1 MRWRIPP
8 VAVTTEQVRT
18 LSALP
23 ALSVAV
29 LALAA
34 PASAVAQAPK
44 PLGLDCVDQNG
55 VQFCQGNGASQRVA
69 SFDGVPLDA
78 DVTLP
83 PASQGSGP
91 FPAIVMLHGWGGN
104 KSNFET
110 DTVEGGDR
118 QADGS
123 VKTDTRLYHWNNTWF
138 AQHGYVVLNYTA
150 RGFGKSCGS
159 QDSRTQ
165 DCFPHPTIPSDPQL
179 PLDPSAG
186 GWIHLK
192 DRRREG
198 HDTQF
203 LLGKLVD
210 EGFAKPNALGAT
222 GISYGGGESIE
233 LAYLRNR
240 VQKVSDNPDS
250 FEPWVSPANHIPM
263 SLAASFPRW
272 PWSDLVSSL
281 TPNGRFLDFDAST
294 VDKSRF
300 PPGVPIQ
307 SYIEGLYVLG
317 TTSGFYSPPGADMTA
332 DIANWNARIA
342 AGEPYSDPTAQ
353 MVLNQIFS
361 FHQGFGTPGSSPAPL
376 LIQNGWTDDL
386 FPPAEALRVYN
397 SLRAAN
403 PGADVALQFGDLGH
417 SRGSNKANADRVFN
431 DQATAFFDKHL
442 KGDSATPPP
451 APGSVTAFTQTCP
464 KPADAGGP
472 FTASSWPAIHP
483 SAVRFASA
491 DPQTVTSGGG
501 NPQTGQAYE
510 PAVTTSDACKT
521 VPAETAPGTAVYE
534 LPKSTGFTLMGLP
547 TVVATI
553 ETQGA
558 NGQLD
563 SRLWDV
569 DPDGNQ
575 TLISRGAYRLED
587 NQMGR
592 ITFQL
597 HGNGWRFA
605 AGHVPK
611 LELLGQDAPY
621 LRPSNGA
628 FQVTVKDVVIEL
640 PAAEKPGSG
649 EEFGQLVQ
657 PVLGGGGTVTPTQVK
672 KPKLRI
678 SVSPHRAR
686 AGRRTRFLFTV
697 WAVSAKTGKRV
708 NVSRAR
714 VRFAGRRF
722 LTNRRGRVKVRMR
735 LKAPGRRVVR
745 ASKSGYR
752 KGTARVRVLRKRRR

>member
-1 MRWRIPP
+1 M
-8 VAVTTEQVRT
+8 TVRR
-18 LSALP
+18 L
-23 ALSVAV
+23 
-29 LALAA
+29 
-34 PASAVAQAPK
+34 ASAVAVAAATTLATAGSALALEPPK
-44 PLGLDCVDQNG
+44 PLGLDCNEQNG
-55 VQFCQGNGASQRVA
+55 VRFCQGNGGSQRAA

-83 PASQGSGP
+83 PASQGDGP
-91 FPAIVMLHGWGGN
+91 FPTIVMLHGYGGS
-104 KSNFET
+104 KADFES
-110 DTVEGGDR
+110 DNPEGTPTTPAG
-118 QADGS
+118 
-123 VKTDTRLYHWNNTWF
+123 RLYHWNNTWF
-138 AQHGYVVLNYTA
+138 AQRGYAVLNYTV

-159 QDSRTQ
+159 PDSRTP
-165 DCFPHPTIPSDPQL
+165 DCFPQPTIPSDPEL
-179 PLDPSAG
+179 PGFDPSAG
-186 GWIHLK
+186 GWLHLK
-192 DRRREG
+192 DRRREV

-210 EGFAKPNALGAT
+210 QGFAKPDALGAT

-233 LAYLRNR
+233 LAYLKNR
-240 VQKVSDNPDS
+240 VQKVSDNPDD
-250 FEPWVSPANHIPM
+250 FEPWVSPEKKIPM
-263 SLAASFPRW
+263 SLAAAFPRW
-272 PWSDLVSSL
+272 PWSDLVSAL
-281 TPNGRFLDFDAST
+281 LPNGRFLDFDAST
-294 VDKSRF
+294 DDKSRY
-300 PPGVPIQ
+300 PPGIPIQ
-307 SYIEGLYVLG
+307 SYIEGLYALG
-317 TTSGFYSPPGADMTA
+317 NASGFYSPPGVDMTA
-332 DIANWNARIA
+332 DITNWNARVLQ
-342 AGEPYSDPTAQ
+342 GEPYSDPIAQ
-353 MVLNQIFS
+353 MILNQIFS
-361 FHQGFGTPGSSPAPL
+361 FHQGFATPGSNPAPL

-397 SLRAAN
+397 SLRVAN
-403 PGADVALQFGDLGH
+403 PNADVALQFGDLGH

-431 DQATAFFDKHL
+431 DQASAFFDEHL
-442 KGDSATPPP
+442 KGASDTPPP

-464 KPADAGGP
+464 QTADAGGP
-472 FTASSWPAIHP
+472 FTAESWPAIRP
-483 SAVRFASA
+483 SAVRFAST

-501 NPQTGQAYE
+501 NPQTGGGYDPIAG
-510 PAVTTSDACKT
+510 TSDSCKQ
-521 VPAETAPGTAVYE
+521 VAAETAPGTAVYE
-534 LPKSTGFTLMGLP
+534 LPKSKGFTMLGLP

-553 ETQGA
+553 ETQGV

-587 NQMGR
+587 NQTGR

-597 HGNGWRFA
+597 HGNAWRFA

-628 FQVTVKDVVIEL
+628 FQVTVKDLVIEL

-657 PVLGGGGTVTPTQVK
+657 PVLGGGGTFSPTQVK

-697 WAVSAKTGKRV
+697 WAISAKNGKRV

-714 VRFAGRRF
+714 LRFAGRRF
-722 LTNRRGRVKVRMR
+722 LTNKRGRVRVHMR

-745 ASKSGYR
+745 ATKSGYR
-752 KGTARVRVLRKRRR
+752 KGTARVRVLRRTKHHARRR